1 MELEQLLNQIAIWS
15 NREQTIRREKYKRG
29 ESFNIFKACGVNH
42 YEVTHSSII
51 AEFLNPKGSHG
62 QGTLFVEAFIE
73 KLKLQDFD
81 FSLNDIVV
89 STEYVIPNGRFDII
103 IYNGNKQAIIIENK
117 IYAQDQWMQ
126 LKKYDDYAKDKYSN
140 GYRIVYLTLD
150 GRDSADDASQK
161 IGYIP
166 ISYQSDIIDWLTRC
180 KHLSIDKPLI
190 RETLNQY
197 IRHIQ
202 ELTSTIEMEAQNK
215 TEILDLLLKN
225 HTATIQIMNMQNA
238 LEQFIIETKI
248 IPVLERI
255 ADKYNLKFEIN
266 VNTFMAKK
274 ANNGFQMY
282 PKIPIDWHMQFAF
295 DNGGWKNMA
304 VGLVWN
310 DGQKDTN
317 KAIEKRL
324 NIFDDGPNKLWFYG
338 WTYVKDRNW
347 DTEYLL
353 NVANN
358 IEEFEQYYSNMVE
371 NILKSLQT
379 EGFFDFQK

>member
-29 ESFNIFKACGVNH
+29 ESFNIFKACGVDH

-103 IYNGNKQAIIIENK
+103 IYNGDKQAIIIENK

-150 GRDSADDASQK
+150 EHLPTDEASNSVDFV
-161 IGYIP
+161 P
-166 ISYQSDIIDWLTRC
+166 ISYKFHIIDWLIQC
-180 KHLSIDKPLI
+180 KHLAIDKPLI

-197 IRHIQ
+197 ILHLK
-202 ELTSTIEMEAQNK
+202 ELTETTDMDSMNQNEIIKLLISNNTTTAQIFNLKDEIEQY
-215 TEILDLLLKN
+215 
-225 HTATIQIMNMQNA
+225 
-238 LEQFIIETKI
+238 
-248 IPVLERI
+248 VLEEYIFPTLKKI
-255 ADKYNLKFEIN
+255 ASDYNLNFEYDEDFYSKSRYTGFVLSPKVQTTWHIWFEFGKGEWKQLY
-266 VNTFMAKK
+266 VGVVWDKEQRSTHK
-274 ANNGFQMY
+274 AM
-282 PKIPIDWHMQFAF
+282 
-295 DNGGWKNMA
+295 
-304 VGLVWN
+304 
-310 DGQKDTN
+310 
-317 KAIEKRL
+317 KRL
-324 NIFDDGPNKLWFYG
+324 NIFDYGPNDVWFFG
-338 WTYVKDRNW
+338 WKNVKNPDWNI
-347 DTEYLL
+347 DYLL
-353 NVANN
+353 KVANN
-358 IEEFEQYYSNMVE
+358 MADFEMYYREIIGV
-371 NILKSLQT
+371 ILDSMKQ
-379 EGFFDFQK
+379 EGML

>member
-29 ESFNIFKACGVNH
+29 ESFNIFKACGVDH

-103 IYNGNKQAIIIENK
+103 IYNGDKQAIIIENK

-150 GRDSADDASQK
+150 EHLPTDEASNSVDFV
-161 IGYIP
+161 P
-166 ISYQSDIIDWLTRC
+166 ISYKFHIIDWLIHC
-180 KHLSIDKPLI
+180 KHLAIDKPLI

-197 IRHIQ
+197 ILHLK
-202 ELTSTIEMEAQNK
+202 ELTETTDMDSMNQNEIIKLLISNNTTTAQIFNLKDEIEQY
-215 TEILDLLLKN
+215 
-225 HTATIQIMNMQNA
+225 
-238 LEQFIIETKI
+238 
-248 IPVLERI
+248 VLEEYIFPTLKKI
-255 ADKYNLKFEIN
+255 ASDYNLNFEYDEDFYSKSRYTGFVLSPKVPTTWHIWFEFGKGEWKQLY
-266 VNTFMAKK
+266 VGVVWDKEQRSTHK
-274 ANNGFQMY
+274 AM
-282 PKIPIDWHMQFAF
+282 
-295 DNGGWKNMA
+295 
-304 VGLVWN
+304 
-310 DGQKDTN
+310 
-317 KAIEKRL
+317 KRL
-324 NIFDDGPNKLWFYG
+324 NIFDYGPNDVWFFG
-338 WTYVKDRNW
+338 WKNVMNPDWNI
-347 DTEYLL
+347 DYLL
-353 NVANN
+353 KVANN
-358 IEEFEQYYSNMVE
+358 MADFEMYYREIIGV
-371 NILKSLQT
+371 ILDSMKQ
-379 EGFFDFQK
+379 EGML

>member
-29 ESFNIFKACGVNH
+29 ESFNIFKACGVDH

-103 IYNGNKQAIIIENK
+103 IYNGDKQAIIIENK

-150 GRDSADDASQK
+150 EHLPTDEASNSVDFV
-161 IGYIP
+161 P
-166 ISYQSDIIDWLTRC
+166 ISYKFHIIDWLIQC
-180 KHLSIDKPLI
+180 KHLAIDKPLI

-197 IRHIQ
+197 ILHLK
-202 ELTSTIEMEAQNK
+202 ELTETTDMDSMNQNEIIKLLISNNTTTAQIFNLKDEIEQY
-215 TEILDLLLKN
+215 
-225 HTATIQIMNMQNA
+225 
-238 LEQFIIETKI
+238 
-248 IPVLERI
+248 VLEEYIFPTMKKI
-255 ADKYNLKFEIN
+255 ASDYNLNFEYDEDFYSKSRYTGFVLSPKVPTTWHIWFEFGKGEWKQLY
-266 VNTFMAKK
+266 VGVVWDKEQRSTHK
-274 ANNGFQMY
+274 AM
-282 PKIPIDWHMQFAF
+282 
-295 DNGGWKNMA
+295 
-304 VGLVWN
+304 
-310 DGQKDTN
+310 
-317 KAIEKRL
+317 KRL
-324 NIFDDGPNKLWFYG
+324 NIFDYGPNDVWFFG
-338 WTYVKDRNW
+338 WKNVKNPDWNI
-347 DTEYLL
+347 DYLL
-353 NVANN
+353 KVANN
-358 IEEFEQYYSNMVE
+358 MADFEMYYREIIGV
-371 NILKSLQT
+371 ILDSMKQ
-379 EGFFDFQK
+379 EGML

>member
-29 ESFNIFKACGVNH
+29 ESFNIFKACGVDH

-103 IYNGNKQAIIIENK
+103 IYNGDKQAIIIENK

-150 GRDSADDASQK
+150 EHLPTDEASNSVDFV
-161 IGYIP
+161 P
-166 ISYQSDIIDWLTRC
+166 ISYKFHIIDWLIQC
-180 KHLSIDKPLI
+180 KHLAIDKPLI

-197 IRHIQ
+197 ILHLK
-202 ELTSTIEMEAQNK
+202 ELTETTDMDSMNQNEIIKLLISNNTTTAQIFNLKDEIEQY
-215 TEILDLLLKN
+215 
-225 HTATIQIMNMQNA
+225 
-238 LEQFIIETKI
+238 
-248 IPVLERI
+248 VLEEYIFPTLKKI
-255 ADKYNLKFEIN
+255 ASDYNLNFEYDEDFYSKSRYIGF
-266 VNTFMAKK
+266 VLSPKVPTTWHIWFEFGKGEWKQLYVGVVWDKEQRSTHK
-274 ANNGFQMY
+274 AM
-282 PKIPIDWHMQFAF
+282 
-295 DNGGWKNMA
+295 
-304 VGLVWN
+304 
-310 DGQKDTN
+310 
-317 KAIEKRL
+317 KRL
-324 NIFDDGPNKLWFYG
+324 NIFDYGPNDVWFFG
-338 WTYVKDRNW
+338 WKNVKNPDWNI
-347 DTEYLL
+347 DYLL
-353 NVANN
+353 KVANN
-358 IEEFEQYYSNMVE
+358 MADFEMYYREIIGV
-371 NILKSLQT
+371 ILDSMKQ
-379 EGFFDFQK
+379 EGML

>member
-29 ESFNIFKACGVNH
+29 ESFNIFKACGVDH

-103 IYNGNKQAIIIENK
+103 IYNGDKQAIIIENK

-150 GRDSADDASQK
+150 EHLPTDEASNSVDFV
-161 IGYIP
+161 P
-166 ISYQSDIIDWLTRC
+166 ISYKFHIIDWLIQC
-180 KHLSIDKPLI
+180 KHLAIDKPLI

-197 IRHIQ
+197 ILHLK
-202 ELTSTIEMEAQNK
+202 ELTETTDMDSMNQNEIIKLLISNNTTTAQIFNLKDEIEQY
-215 TEILDLLLKN
+215 
-225 HTATIQIMNMQNA
+225 
-238 LEQFIIETKI
+238 
-248 IPVLERI
+248 VLEEYIFPTLKKI
-255 ADKYNLKFEIN
+255 ASDYNLNFEYDEDFYSKSRYTGFVLSPKVPTTWHIWFEFGKGEWKQLY
-266 VNTFMAKK
+266 VGVVWDKEQRSTHK
-274 ANNGFQMY
+274 AM
-282 PKIPIDWHMQFAF
+282 
-295 DNGGWKNMA
+295 
-304 VGLVWN
+304 
-310 DGQKDTN
+310 
-317 KAIEKRL
+317 KRL
-324 NIFDDGPNKLWFYG
+324 NIFDYGPNDVWFFG
-338 WTYVKDRNW
+338 WKNVKNPDWNI
-347 DTEYLL
+347 DYLL
-353 NVANN
+353 KVANN
-358 IEEFEQYYSNMVE
+358 MADFEMYYREIIGV
-371 NILKSLQT
+371 ILDSMKQ
-379 EGFFDFQK
+379 EGML

>member
-324 NIFDDGPNKLWFYG
+324 NIFDDGPSKLWFYG